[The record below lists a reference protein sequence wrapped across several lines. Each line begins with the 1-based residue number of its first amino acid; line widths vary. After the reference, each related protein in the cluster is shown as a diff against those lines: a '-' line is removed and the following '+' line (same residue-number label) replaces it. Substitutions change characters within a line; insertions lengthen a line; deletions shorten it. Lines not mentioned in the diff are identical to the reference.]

1 MISNRN
7 LRFGS
12 GTKPKILGKPKLITF
27 PDAIC
32 SQAPR
37 PINLMRISV
46 MNYSKKTFLTHINYQ
61 LTISKLTRCMGTTYL
76 MLKDLCQG
84 TPMMPG
90 LTKI

>member
-46 MNYSKKTFLTHINYQ
+46 MNLFK
-61 LTISKLTRCMGTTYL
+61 
-76 MLKDLCQG
+76 KDLFNSYK
-84 TPMMPG
+84 
-90 LTKI
+90 LSINNL